1 MSMSLTSY
9 FGVRRD
15 TIANPVKKAQIT
27 DEIVEAKPYRKEP
40 DLQSA
45 LRSKKTT
52 RSRNKTNPDAVLHN
66 TRGKSATKSLK
77 SSGPSKMVQSK
88 LSAHVKFAHLTRK
101 DVHEQI
107 REVLEARSTVIE
119 SLSSSSTEEL
129 DAKAEIFEDDK
140 RTEVLSETISAVALK
155 QVEKDDAKSRAN
167 LEFHLLTKSESC
179 PNTPLKMPPGSD
191 KSPKTKESVK
201 LDASDETRKHPELRL
216 PYHMERLFELFR
228 TCETIVST
236 LHNRSEI
243 CSFDKIKPAVQEV
256 ARCDFTD
263 KTVAQFIT
271 LYPSAYSFR
280 YDKQIDRITKLQ
292 LSSYTLVFIPNLR
305 TDGTQ
310 MGTDSPMKGHLTF
323 TGTRLIQRRQIFYNA
338 LLSRVK
344 DAHKK
349 FLISRFNLSEADL
362 PDDSSLRRWH
372 PAFSLDTAVPKVE
385 LGVLPPHPSDGS
397 DAKITSARDAVVA
410 FRARALFREAKVC
423 EKIAAAKGETP
434 GTTTSRN
441 IPSFGDNPDSG
452 VSSPGKK
459 PSGSAELKGISA
471 SLLAKI
477 REREKQMSLTLLQQP
492 AVTPSEKAA
501 FAALPATITQIW
513 SALRGGNGRPVP
525 ITQVTSR
532 LVQSSGS
539 GLSPEE
545 ANSRLES
552 LLTLLPDWV
561 EKVEWARPHLQFKGS
576 SRNRPL
582 KEVIDEA
589 KAKAAAK
596 GIH

>member
-1 MSMSLTSY
+1 MSLTNY

-15 TIANPVKKAQIT
+15 SIANPVKKAQIT
-27 DEIVEAKPYRKEP
+27 DELVEAKP
-40 DLQSA
+40 LQKAPA
-45 LRSKKTT
+45 LNSKKTT
-52 RSRNKTNPDAVLHN
+52 RSRNKTNSNAVLHK
-66 TRGKSATKSLK
+66 TRGKSATKSHK
-77 SSGPSKMVQSK
+77 SSDQLKMVQSK

-107 REVLEARSTVIE
+107 KEVLEARSTVAE
-119 SLSSSSTEEL
+119 SLSSSSTE
-129 DAKAEIFEDDK
+129 DIDPKADFLEVDK
-140 RTEVLSETISAVALK
+140 RTEIIPETVSAVTLR
-155 QVEKDDAKSRAN
+155 QGEKNEIKNRAN
-167 LEFHLLTKSESC
+167 LELRSLTKSESC
-179 PNTPLKMPPGSD
+179 PNTPLKMPPSSD
-191 KSPKTKESVK
+191 KLLKTKEPVK
-201 LDASDETRKHPELRL
+201 LDASDEIRKHPELRL
-216 PYHMERLFELFR
+216 PFHMERLFELFR

-310 MGTDSPMKGHLTF
+310 MGIDSPMKGHLTF

-338 LLSRVK
+338 LLNRVK

-349 FLISRFNLSEADL
+349 FLISRFSLSESDL
-362 PDDSSLRRWH
+362 PDDASLRRWH
-372 PAFSLDTAVPKVE
+372 PAFALDTAVPKVE
-385 LGVLPPHPSDGS
+385 PGVLPPHPSDGS

-423 EKIAAAKGETP
+423 EKVAAAMGEKSD
-434 GTTTSRN
+434 TTRRSRLG
-441 IPSFGDNPDSG
+441 FGDSSNSG
-452 VSSPGKK
+452 VSSMDKK
-459 PSGSAELKGISA
+459 PSVAELKGISA
-471 SLLAKI
+471 SLLAKV

-525 ITQVTSR
+525 ITQVASR

-561 EKVEWARPHLQFKGS
+561 EKVEWARPHLQFKGI

-589 KAKAAAK
+589 KAKVAEK
-596 GIH
+596 GIR